1 MAQSCKDRVYTILM
15 MHPVCRDSD
24 RKLFWRYYHDH
35 YGIGTLSIDFTTFMN
50 GKYDSYETISRA
62 RRAVQAEHPELSAS
76 PIIAEARASIEAT
89 KGDFINHTTQTL

>member
-1 MAQSCKDRVYTILM
+1 
-15 MHPVCRDSD
+15 
-24 RKLFWRYYHDH
+24 
-35 YGIGTLSIDFTTFMN
+35 MN